1 MKSGGDDLISSSMSA
16 VAGIYMAG
24 YQAKDVLN
32 RMLDRKM
39 SQLEIRLDKMI
50 EKKIHQLLKH
60 NK

>member
-39 SQLEIRLDKMI
+39 IQLETRLDQMI
-50 EKKIHQLLKH
+50 EKKINQHLK